1 MLRLFL
7 FPPSPLILEFISIS
21 YVYLVSCFSTCQSY
35 SNQIEGG
42 ISCQDTCSFE
52 LQSRLDIV
60 SQLVRRTYI
69 IIKAHV
75 GKSALINFQ
84 LVFTLSLRNETWIF
98 MLVSEMVGNF
108 LFHLICEWFIWIPDY
123 KISSIYLKWIQW
135 YLNIDDCTSQRTP

>member
-7 FPPSPLILEFISIS
+7 LPPYPSILESISIS

-35 SNQIEGG
+35 NNQIGGG

-75 GKSALINFQ
+75 VKSALITFQ
-84 LVFTLSLRNETWIF
+84 LVFTSLLRNETWIF

-123 KISSIYLKWIQW
+123 KSSSIYLKWIHW
-135 YLNIDDCTSQRTP
+135 YLNIDYCTSQRTP